1 LFSEQESPTQTMLSD
16 FNIQGSILLA
26 AVTLL
31 ANILSAQFVDESTT
45 ATTDGMTT
53 TIHQQ
58 NDTSNGNMNAFLRGW
73 FTFFSKNLLK
83 FPTFLAELMGAR
95 DVGRN
100 WLLILLVT
108 VGPAIA
114 FLLAVGLV
122 SPFSLPLLIIII
134 TPLFKPDYTLHLHQE
149 PSKKECI

>member
-1 LFSEQESPTQTMLSD
+1 MLSD

-31 ANILSAQFVDESTT
+31 ANPLSAAQLVDEPTT
-45 ATTDGMTT
+45 ATMDGT
-53 TIHQQ
+53 TIYQQ
-58 NDTSNGNMNAFLRGW
+58 NDTSNGNVNEFLRGW
-73 FTFFSKNLLK
+73 FPPFKEFIKNSHFS
-83 FPTFLAELMGAR
+83 AELVGANR
-95 DVGRN
+95 AVGRN

-122 SPFSLPLLIIII
+122 GSLFITYIPYNYLI
-134 TPLFKPDYTLHLHQE
+134 F
-149 PSKKECI
+149 